1 MLIEKYRTIQVFEPK
16 TTNTAITSSYVDLK
30 NTITAVSHC
39 KFSSSSRSW
48 NRDFTISI
56 KGYKGILENNVP
68 ILANEDVSK
77 SNELIRKSEGVIQ

>member
-39 KFSSSSRSW
+39 KFSSSSRS
-48 NRDFTISI
+48 
-56 KGYKGILENNVP
+56 
-68 ILANEDVSK
+68 
-77 SNELIRKSEGVIQ
+77 